1 MLCAIRLQVTN
12 MSIHSAHRRLSVLL
26 CVLVL
31 GITACATTG
40 QAPPLPPA
48 LQFSSYQFD
57 STSPLENRITTT
69 PNFVL
74 DYLNKYDKVDV
85 YRNYSPNDSEL
96 SLARDYLRQLP
107 QGYQSVLQSR
117 LLGIYFV
124 QNFMGSALT
133 EFVFDDSKNLYAF
146 LAVNSAALSTPISE
160 WVTLRDQS
168 CFKADGSVTQVSS
181 DCGSYYTG
189 LMYALLHE
197 SSHVV
202 DATAHYH
209 AKPSPTD
216 EKAFPFISPVWK
228 GFSQPVP
235 RFDFPERKELVFYGL
250 NGGTKL
256 PLKQALQAYRDL
268 ATTPFA
274 SLYGSQ
280 SILEDYAELFTWTYY
295 TEVLHQ
301 HYQTTVTQEGQSPY
315 TYSPMDNPLIQE
327 RLPEL
332 IHLAE

>member
-1 MLCAIRLQVTN
+1 
-12 MSIHSAHRRLSVLL
+12 MSIHSAHRRLSVFL

-31 GITACATTG
+31 DIAACATIV
-40 QAPPLPPA
+40 QAPPQPPA

-57 STSPLENRITTT
+57 PSSPLESRITTA

-74 DYLNKYDKVDV
+74 DYLNQYDKVDV

-96 SLARDYLRQLP
+96 SLARDYLRLLP
-107 QGYQSVLQSR
+107 QGYQSALQSR

-124 QNFMGSALT
+124 QNFIGSALT
-133 EFVFDDSKNLYAF
+133 EFVFDDRKNLYVF

-160 WVTLRDQS
+160 WVTLRDRS

-202 DATAHYH
+202 DAAAHYH

-216 EKAFPFISPVWK
+216 EKAFPFIVEVWR
-228 GFSQPVP
+228 GFSEPVP
-235 RFDFPERKELVFYGL
+235 RFDFPERRELVFYGL
-250 NGGTKL
+250 NGGAKL
-256 PLKQALQAYRDL
+256 PLKQALQAYRHL
-268 ATTPFA
+268 AGTPFA

-295 TEVLHQ
+295 TQVLHQ
-301 HYQTTVTQEGQSPY
+301 HCLTTVTQEGQSPF

-327 RLPEL
+327 RLLKL
-332 IHLAE
+332 IHLVE